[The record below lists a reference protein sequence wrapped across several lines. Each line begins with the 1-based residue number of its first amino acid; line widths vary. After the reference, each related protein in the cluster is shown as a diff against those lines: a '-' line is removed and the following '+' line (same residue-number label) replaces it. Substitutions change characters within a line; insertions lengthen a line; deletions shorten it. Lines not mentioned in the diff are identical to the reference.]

1 MWYPGEPNGG
11 TRENC
16 LGVDLYG
23 DAAAGGMILAPSL
36 GTISVRDL
44 KYSSDQIHNG
54 NLFCLLHTL
63 TISYHD
69 HIKT

>member
-1 MWYPGEPNGG
+1 MVM
-11 TRENC
+11 
-16 LGVDLYG
+16 LLL
-23 DAAAGGMILAPSL
+23 ASGGMILAPSL